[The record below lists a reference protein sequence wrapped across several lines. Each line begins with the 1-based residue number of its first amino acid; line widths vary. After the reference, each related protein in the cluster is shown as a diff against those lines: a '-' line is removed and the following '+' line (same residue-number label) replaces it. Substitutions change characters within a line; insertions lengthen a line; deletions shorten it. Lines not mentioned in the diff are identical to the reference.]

1 MKSAQPKSQQIG
13 IVAGKAR
20 FLMVKSQQSQY
31 PVGGK
36 TAPAVVSVLKKWRFH
51 QSEAIGSFHKI
62 G

>member
-1 MKSAQPKSQQIG
+1 MFGNFGWHNSMKSAQPKSQQIG

-36 TAPAVVSVLKKWRFH
+36 TAPAVVSVLKK
-51 QSEAIGSFHKI
+51 
-62 G
+62 